1 MGGTQKKK
9 KEKKGLN
16 SYVVIFAV
24 IVLMAL
30 LTWFVPGGEYELDEA
45 IPVEKGLIADAAHP
59 ICVPNT
65 EIITTVI
72 VSMPMARNMGRNKD
86 T

>member
-1 MGGTQKKK
+1 MIPSPKDIPAI
-9 KEKKGLN
+9 
-16 SYVVIFAV
+16 S
-24 IVLMAL
+24 
-30 LTWFVPGGEYELDEA
+30 EA
-45 IPVEKGLIADAAHP
+45 MPVEKGLIADAAHP

-72 VSMPMARNMGRNKD
+72 VSIPMARNIGRNKD

>member
-1 MGGTQKKK
+1 M
-9 KEKKGLN
+9 L
-16 SYVVIFAV
+16 Y
-24 IVLMAL
+24 IVSTKNRINLGIIPSPKDIPAMS
-30 LTWFVPGGEYELDEA
+30 EA

-59 ICVPNT
+59 IWVPNT